1 MINYRISITKS
12 FESNLY
18 STFVVF
24 LNQHENTTNHTVDPK
39 IQGLKIKH
47 I

>member
-1 MINYRISITKS
+1 MLNYGISITKS

-18 STFVVF
+18 STFVVL
-24 LNQHENTTNHTVDPK
+24 LNQGENTTNHTVDPK
-39 IQGLKIKH
+39 IQGLKIKQ